1 MLPSLNT
8 VKCSLSFKASQ
19 HMGVLQASSMG
30 WNGAPV
36 LAATPIVKKVMRLD
50 VPVDKYPNVGSFR
63 KCFSFSFF
71 NMLCHIA
78 IS

>member
-1 MLPSLNT
+1 
-8 VKCSLSFKASQ
+8 
-19 HMGVLQASSMG
+19 MGVLQASSMG

-50 VPVDKYPNVGSFR
+50 VPVDKYPNVGSLLAFVNA
-63 KCFSFSFF
+63 FLLAFF
-71 NMLCHIA
+71 TMLCHIA

>member
-1 MLPSLNT
+1 
-8 VKCSLSFKASQ
+8 
-19 HMGVLQASSMG
+19 MGVLQASSMG

-63 KCFSFSFF
+63 KCFSFNF
-71 NMLCHIA
+71 L
-78 IS
+78 